1 MSHKAIYEANHLNF
15 MYLYEDAAK
24 SVKRRLFEGCDAS
37 KYSSVCSAFDEIEI
51 EIFGADF
58 IAKYNDFER

>member
-1 MSHKAIYEANHLNF
+1 

-37 KYSSVCSAFDEIEI
+37 KYSSVCSAFDETGI
-51 EIFGADF
+51 EIFGSDF
-58 IAKYNDFER
+58 LAKYDGFER